1 MNINPHFQESK
12 VTKFETST
20 NLYSTYNTLH
30 VTEEVKLSNSVVE
43 GSWSIDTEVFCLSIH

>member
-20 NLYSTYNTLH
+20 NVYSTYNTLH